1 MSYLPSTTRL
11 LKYFAV
17 GAGAAGLALV
27 VYGQMMDISGPTGQ
41 PGTHQEAS
49 AQQKAIQQQAP
60 SETKASAERNAQGN
74 NTASD
79 WTVGE
84 LRPNGLRIKP
94 SGRSDASAVLN
105 PEQFDRAE
113 VRRAYRIAT
122 EIPEV
127 LNRLY
132 CWCGCENRGVHRSN
146 LGCFED
152 KMAVNCAV
160 CRGTAEIAS
169 RMTKNGTTDAG
180 KIQAAVDQEWGP
192 DQ

>member
-1 MSYLPSTTRL
+1 MPNIDMSLLPRTKWL
-11 LKYFAV
+11 VAAFAF
-17 GAGAAGLALV
+17 GAGLAAL
-27 VYGQMMDISGPTGQ
+27 GLFLFTEGADPTRGN
-41 PGTHQEAS
+41 
-49 AQQKAIQQQAP
+49 QQAQIQKEAP
-60 SETKASAERNAQGN
+60 VKKRAQRIGENTK
-74 NTASD
+74 

-105 PEQFDRAE
+105 PVQFDRAE
-113 VRRAYRIAT
+113 VRKAYRIAT

-127 LNRLY
+127 LNKLY

-152 KMAVNCAV
+152 EMAVTCAV

-169 RMTKNGTTDAG
+169 RMTKNGIADPG
-180 KIQAAVDQEWGP
+180 KIQAAVDREWGP
-192 DQ
+192 A

>member
-1 MSYLPSTTRL
+1 MSNIDVSSLPRARWLIAT
-11 LKYFAV
+11 F
-17 GAGAAGLALV
+17 GIGAGLAAL
-27 VYGQMMDISGPTGQ
+27 GLFLFTD
-41 PGTHQEAS
+41 GTDPNRVNRQAQIQKDAPVKKK
-49 AQQKAIQQQAP
+49 AQQND
-60 SETKASAERNAQGN
+60 E
-74 NTASD
+74 NTNWA
-79 WTVGE
+79 VGE

-94 SGRSDASAVLN
+94 SGRSDASAVLD
-105 PEQFDRAE
+105 PSQFDRAE

-127 LNRLY
+127 LNKLY

-152 KMAVNCAV
+152 EMAVTCAV

-169 RMTKNGTTDAG
+169 RMTKNGITDPG

-192 DQ
+192 A